1 MNPILKVQN
10 LTKHFGGVY
19 AVDKLHFEVK
29 GNSITGLIGPNG
41 AGKTTAFNLITH
53 FLPRQTGTIHFKNK
67 DLGKKRTQT
76 LVKNGM
82 ARTFQQIRLWP
93 NLTVREN
100 LLLACS
106 HRYDAWWKSFL
117 IHKESELEAQAKA
130 LLAKV
135 NLEKYWDHLASE
147 LSYGQSKLV
156 EIVRTIL
163 TDADLI
169 LLDEPAAGIN
179 PTLLKT
185 IESLIFELKAQGKT
199 LLVIEHNMPFLMRI
213 SDEIVVM
220 ENGKFLV
227 QDVPEKVQKDPKVLE
242 AYLGGRI

>member
-1 MNPILKVQN
+1 MNSILKVQN

-19 AVDKLHFEVK
+19 AVDDLHFEVK
-29 GNSITGLIGPNG
+29 ENSITGLIGPNG

-53 FLPRQTGTIHFKNK
+53 FLPRHSGAIHFKGN
-67 DLGKKRTQT
+67 DLGKKRTHSI
-76 LVKNGM
+76 VRNGM

-100 LLLACS
+100 LLLAAS
-106 HRYDAWWKSFL
+106 HQYDAWWKSFTR
-117 IHKESELEAQAKA
+117 HKESDLETQAKE

-135 NLEKYWDHLASE
+135 NLEIYWETLASD

-156 EIVRTIL
+156 EIIRTIL
-163 TDADLI
+163 TNAELI
-169 LLDEPAAGIN
+169 LLDEPASGIN

-185 IESLIFELKAQGKT
+185 IESLIFELKKQGKT

-227 QDVPEKVQKDPKVLE
+227 QDIPEKVQKDPKVLE
-242 AYLGGRI
+242 AYLGGSI